1 MTTVEHGWRPL
12 RPGNLETAP
21 LSYGQRALW
30 FLERLTP
37 GTAVHNIP
45 WVLRLEGQVDA
56 GLLEECLDAIVARHA
71 VLRTVFAAS
80 VAEPYQVV
88 RPAAAIGLAVVDCG
102 EEAAEELIRAETR
115 RPFDLEHDLPVRARL
130 LRWAPDAGALVV
142 VFHHIACDGLS
153 LPVFERELAELYAAR
168 TQGRAPRLPAPA
180 VQYADFAAWLRE
192 QDPREDLDYW
202 QRRLAGAPE
211 RLALHTDRPRPP
223 VRSTAG
229 ATHVFGVP
237 PEVGERVRALA
248 MAEEVTPFV
257 VLLAAFTVL
266 LHRYTGQDDIV
277 IGSPVAGRDR
287 IELEELIGYF
297 VTMLPLRAR
306 VDGAGSFRELLAAV
320 GRDVME
326 DLDHHRAPLDMV
338 VDRPLMHVAFGAHT
352 RYDVKPLRLGDAT
365 GVPGVLTT
373 DTAKFDLLLSVF
385 DEGHRLVGEVEYNTD
400 LFDAATVER
409 MAGHWLALLEAAT
422 EAPETPVAEL
432 PMLTRADLDVLGVAT
447 AMSHGVDACLHEQF
461 EVVARAHRDLTAVEV
476 TYGELNARANRL
488 ARHLRDLGVRPGDR
502 VGLLLERTPRQVEA
516 VLAVLKAGAAYVP
529 IAVETPRDRVAF
541 IVADA
546 GVQVLVADRV
556 GEGVTVGLLEDE
568 AAIAARPSDDLGL
581 PVSPRSTA
589 YVIYTSGSTGRP
601 KGVAVTHANVLELF
615 AATEGRFEPG
625 PDDVWTLFHSYT
637 FDFSVWEMWGAL
649 LYGGR
654 LVVVPK
660 EVSRSPEAFAL
671 LLERERVTC
680 LNQTPSAFGQLVG
693 LLEEEPR
700 ALEHLR
706 LIVFGGEALQPHH
719 VRRWFA
725 AGAAPKARLCN
736 MYGITETTVHVT
748 AHDITPETP
757 FDRSVIG
764 RPLPHLSA
772 EVLDRHGRAV
782 PVGVPG
788 ELFVGGFGVT
798 GEYVGRPAL
807 TAQRFLPDPALP
819 GARRYRSGD
828 LVRWLPDGDL
838 EYLGRIDDQV
848 KIRGFRIE
856 PGEIQQALADHPTV
870 RSCVV
875 VVDDGRLI
883 AYVVPGPERP
893 SAAELRAHL
902 AGGLPEYMV
911 PSAVVFLDRIPLTSN
926 GKVDHRALPEAG
938 RPETAYD
945 PPEGPVEQALADALA
960 EVLKLERVGRND
972 NFFDLGGDS
981 VRSIQVAGRLR
992 RAGYALPLDVLFAH
1006 PTVSAAAIQVTRAE
1020 EGARLEPFALL
1031 GAADRERALALGDV
1045 VDAYPMTS
1053 MQLAMVY
1060 HMELEPERRPYHN
1073 VNSYRV
1079 SAPLDE
1085 QALARVVAE
1094 AVERHPVLR
1103 TSFDLVSYGEPMQL
1117 VHRSAPSPLTV
1128 EDLSGTD
1135 QQAAVTA
1142 LVEREWSTPF
1152 ALGRAP
1158 LFRVTAQRLS
1168 SDAFQLTLTEHHA
1181 ILDGWSFTS
1190 LVAEILNRHALL
1202 REHPQT
1208 PQAPPPQ
1215 SRFSRFVA
1223 LERTAAASAESLA
1236 FWKERLSSV
1245 DGTLFP
1251 SSGAAATVTQ
1261 SVDREVT
1268 DELSRSMARLAQTAG
1283 AGMKSVALTAHLVAL
1298 GRVTG
1303 RREVVTGLGVNGR
1316 LEEEAGAEALGLFLN
1331 TVPFTVRLDGGTWL
1345 DLVRHVHRRETAIM
1359 PHRRVPF
1366 AVFARYMSNWN
1377 LDVNFGFNRFHTLA
1391 GVRIDDERIGC
1402 APTMRYE
1409 PNHFTLS
1416 VGFVQDPA
1424 SDRALLIAEYPA
1436 SKLPHTVAAGYADAY
1451 LEALHAMTGQPYSNY
1466 HEELR

>member
-1 MTTVEHGWRPL
+1 MTTVEQGWQPL

-30 FLERLTP
+30 FLDRLTP

-45 WVLRLEGQVDA
+45 WLLPLEGPVDA
-56 GLLEECLDAIVARHA
+56 GLLKECLNAIVARHD
-71 VLRTVFAAS
+71 VLRTVFAIS

-88 RPAAAIGLAVVDCG
+88 RGTAEIDMAVIDCPR
-102 EEAAEELIRAETR
+102 EAVEDLTRLEAR
-115 RPFDLEHDLPVRARL
+115 RPFDLERDLPARARL
-130 LRWAPDAGALVV
+130 LRWAPDGCALVV

-168 TQGRAPRLPAPA
+168 TEGREPRLAAPA
-180 VQYADFAAWLRE
+180 VQYADFAAWQRE
-192 QDPREDLDYW
+192 QDPAEDLDYW

-211 RLALHTDRPRPP
+211 RLTLHTDRPRPP

-229 ATHVFGVP
+229 AVHAFDLP

-248 MAEEVTPFV
+248 MTEGVTPFV
-257 VLLAAFTVL
+257 VLFAAFVVL

-277 IGSPVAGRDR
+277 VGSPVAGRDR

-297 VTMLPLRAR
+297 VTMLPLRTR
-306 VDGAGSFRELLAAV
+306 VGGDESFHELLAAI

-338 VDRPLMHVAFGAHT
+338 PDRPLMHVAFGAHS
-352 RYDVKPLRLGDAT
+352 RHDAGPLRLGEAS
-365 GVPGVLTT
+365 GVPRVLTT
-373 DTAKFDLLLSVF
+373 DTAKFDLLWSVF
-385 DEGHRLVGEVEYNTD
+385 DDGHRLRGEVEYNTG
-400 LFDAATVER
+400 LFDAATIER
-409 MAGHWLALLEAAT
+409 MAAHWLTLLAAAA
-422 EAPETPVAEL
+422 EAPGTAVAEL
-432 PMLTRADLDVLGVAT
+432 PMLTGADLDVVRGPAPVSRGA
-447 AMSHGVDACLHEQF
+447 DACLHERF
-461 EVVARAHRDLTAVEV
+461 ESVAALYPGRIAVEV

-488 ARHLRDLGVRPGDR
+488 ARHLRATGVRPGDR

-529 IAVETPRDRVAF
+529 IAPETPRDRVAF

-546 GVQVLVADRV
+546 NVKVTVADRT
-556 GEGVTVGLLEDE
+556 GEGVTVGLLDDE
-568 AAIAARPSDDLGL
+568 AEIAAHPSDDLRL
-581 PVSPRSTA
+581 PVATGSTA

-601 KGVAVTHANVLELF
+601 KGVAVAHANVMELF
-615 AATEGRFEPG
+615 AATADRFGMGPG
-625 PDDVWTLFHSYT
+625 DVWTLFHSYT

-660 EVSRSPEAFAL
+660 EVGRSPEAFAL
-671 LLERERVTC
+671 LLQRERVTF

-700 ALEHLR
+700 PLDHLR
-706 LIVFGGEALQPHH
+706 WIVFGGEALQPHH

-725 AGAAPKARLCN
+725 TGSAPKARLCN

-748 AHDITPETP
+748 AYDITPETP
-757 FDRSVIG
+757 FGRSVIG

-772 EVLDRHGRAV
+772 EVLDRYGRVV

-788 ELFVGGFGVT
+788 ELFVGGYGVT
-798 GEYVGRPAL
+798 GEYVGRPGL
-807 TAQRFLPDPALP
+807 TARRFPPDPAVP

-856 PGEIQQALADHPTV
+856 PGEIQRVLADHPAV

-875 VVDDGRLI
+875 VAADGRLV

-893 SAAELRAHL
+893 AAAELRAHL
-902 AGGLPEYMV
+902 TDRLPEYMV
-911 PSAVVFLDRIPLTSN
+911 PSAVVLLDRIPLTAN
-926 GKVDHRALPEAG
+926 GKVDLRALPEAG

-972 NFFDLGGDS
+972 NFFELGGDS

-992 RAGYALPLDVLFAH
+992 KAGYALPLDVLFAH
-1006 PTVSAAAIQVTRAE
+1006 PTVASAATQVTRAE
-1020 EGARLEPFALL
+1020 DGPPLEPFALL
-1031 GAADRERALALGDV
+1031 GERDRERARARGDV
-1045 VDAYPMTS
+1045 VDAYPMTA

-1079 SAPLDE
+1079 AAPLDE
-1085 QALARVVAE
+1085 RTLTRVVTE

-1103 TSFDLVSYGEPMQL
+1103 TSFDMVSFGEPMQL
-1117 VHRSAPSPLTV
+1117 VHRSVPPPLTI
-1128 EDLSGTD
+1128 EDLTGAD
-1135 QQAAVTA
+1135 QRAAVAA

-1152 ALGRAP
+1152 ALGQAP

-1168 SDAFQLTLTEHHA
+1168 PSAFQLTLTEHHA

-1202 REHPQT
+1202 REHPDT
-1208 PQAPPPQ
+1208 PKAPPPL
-1215 SRFSRFVA
+1215 SRFGQFVA
-1223 LERTAAASAESLA
+1223 LERAATSSAESLA
-1236 FWKERLSSV
+1236 FWKERLSGL
-1245 DGTLFP
+1245 DGALFP
-1251 SSGAAATVTQ
+1251 DSGAAATMAQTI
-1261 SVDREVT
+1261 DREVT
-1268 DELSRSMARLAQTAG
+1268 TELSQAMARLARTAG
-1283 AGMKSVALTAHLVAL
+1283 AGMKSVALAAHLVAL

-1303 RREVVTGLGVNGR
+1303 RADVITGLGVNGR
-1316 LEEEAGAEALGLFLN
+1316 IEEAAGAEALGLFLN
-1331 TVPFTVRLDGGTWL
+1331 IIPFATRLDGGTWI
-1345 DLVRHVHRRETAIM
+1345 DLVRHVHRQETSIM
-1359 PHRRVPF
+1359 PHRRTPF
-1366 AVFARYMSNWN
+1366 ARFARHMRNWN
-1377 LDVNFGFNRFHTLA
+1377 LDANFTFNRFHALA

-1424 SDRALLIAEYPA
+1424 SDRALLLVDYPA
-1436 SKLPHTVAAGYADAY
+1436 AKLPHTVAADYADSY
-1451 LEALHAMTGQPYSNY
+1451 LEAVHAMTGQPYSNY
-1466 HEELR
+1466 REGF